1 MSTMG
6 EFAPAVPTSGYVAVL
21 KNKRIEYKIF
31 AGDALYSDTLYDFRP
46 KKRISFRTPGFD

>member
-1 MSTMG
+1 MG